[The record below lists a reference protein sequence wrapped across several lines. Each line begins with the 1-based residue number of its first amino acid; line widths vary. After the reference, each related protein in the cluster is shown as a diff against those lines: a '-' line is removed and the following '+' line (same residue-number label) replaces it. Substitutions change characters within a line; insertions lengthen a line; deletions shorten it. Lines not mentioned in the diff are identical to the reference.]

1 MRQPSL
7 SAMASAVLASIAV
20 SAPAAAAAFATTIA
34 GGAAGR
40 EQLPSFEGYL
50 KKFGLSFPPDELSMR
65 RDLYSTAV
73 AQIQVHNARPGR
85 FWTAGVNE
93 LTALTEAEANQ
104 YLGNVKAPVDAY
116 PAPMALQVG
125 TNQAGQM
132 PSNFDWRNRTPS
144 VVTPVKGQGS
154 CGSCWAIAASAVM
167 ESFIAIKTGLL
178 FELSPQQ
185 ITSCAPNPK
194 KCGGQGGCQGAT
206 VELGFEYAIKAGMSS
221 SWTYPY
227 FSGTSHE
234 TGKCFGPPLNKP
246 VAGISGYARVPSND
260 PDTLMRKLLDHPVKV
275 SVGVVSSF
283 RQYSEGVFDGCP
295 DDAILNHAVI
305 LNGYGET
312 KVPDGHQVFYWL
324 VRNSWGPRWGEQGYM
339 RIRRY
344 PGAEPKGIDT
354 DPLAGSGCPGGPP
367 NITVYGE
374 CGLLTYPSY
383 PTGAFLGAP
392 ADLEDPALRSS
403 QVQLSNRAAAPT
415 APRRR
420 FSLRRSASSSPTS
433 STSSSSSSISSP

>member
-1 MRQPSL
+1 
-7 SAMASAVLASIAV
+7 MALAVLASLVA
-20 SAPAAAAAFATTIA
+20 SASARVVAATSIA
-34 GGAAGR
+34 GGATGS
-40 EQLPSFEGYL
+40 EQLLPGFDGYL
-50 KKFGLSFPPDELSMR
+50 REFDLSFPSDELDMR
-65 RDLYSTAV
+65 RGLYNTAV
-73 AQIQVHNARPGR
+73 AEIQAQNSRPGR
-85 FWTAGVNE
+85 LWIAGVNE
-93 LTALTEAEANQ
+93 LTALTEAETRN

-116 PAPMALQVG
+116 PAPTALQV
-125 TNQAGQM
+125 NANPAEQLPA
-132 PSNFDWRNRTPS
+132 NFDWRNRTPS

-154 CGSCWAIAASAVM
+154 CGSCWAVAATAVM
-167 ESFIAIKTGLL
+167 ESVIAIQTGFL

-194 KCGGQGGCQGAT
+194 KCGGEGGCGGAT
-206 VELGFEYAIKAGMSS
+206 VELGFEYAVKAGMSS

-227 FSGTSHE
+227 FSGTTQE
-234 TGKCFGPPLNKP
+234 TGKCFESPPLNKP

-260 PDTLMRKLLDHPVKV
+260 PATLMRKLLDHPIKV
-275 SVGVVSSF
+275 SVAVVSSF

-295 DDAILNHAVI
+295 DDTILNHAVI

-312 KVPDGHQVFYWL
+312 TGPDGKQVFYWL

-339 RIRRY
+339 RMRRY

-354 DPLAGSGCPGGPP
+354 DPLSGSGCPGGPP

-392 ADLEDPALRSS
+392 AELEDPALRSGA
-403 QVQLSNRAAAPT
+403 VQLAAPRMVPA
-415 APRRR
+415 APHGFLQR
-420 FSLRRSASSSPTS
+420 
-433 STSSSSSSISSP
+433 SSSSIGGGRSTR